1 MQNKWQVHNPE
12 GSHRI
17 IVTSPL
23 LGDRWLKILTNAHCR
38 VDVCTST
45 EPVSTQEL
53 FDAMNRRC
61 EGAMGQLTELW
72 DKELLTRFKAA
83 GGMVYSNVA
92 VGYNNVDVAAAT
104 SLGILVG
111 NTPGVLT
118 DATAELTLALTLAVS
133 RHIAE
138 ADAYVREG
146 KFKSWQSTLFLGDNL
161 RRKTIGI
168 IGAGRIGST
177 FARMMIE
184 GHRMNLIYHNP
195 HRNKQLEGV
204 VGAFNDFLRK
214 VGEVPVQ
221 CRYANTID
229 ELLQESDIVSLHPP
243 LNESTHHLI
252 DSRRLNL
259 MKRNAILINVSRG
272 PVIDERALVEH
283 CLKYPDFRAG
293 LDVFEHE
300 PKLAAG
306 LKELT
311 NVVLLPHIG
320 SATHWTREAMS
331 TIAACNVAA
340 IVSGYPVWKGK
351 DMLVFLND
359 DAPHAAP
366 SIVNAAELGF

>member
-38 VDVCTST
+38 VDVYTST

-53 FDAMNRRC
+53 FEAMNRRC

-214 VGEVPVQ
+214 VG
-221 CRYANTID
+221 
-229 ELLQESDIVSLHPP
+229 
-243 LNESTHHLI
+243 
-252 DSRRLNL
+252 
-259 MKRNAILINVSRG
+259 
-272 PVIDERALVEH
+272 
-283 CLKYPDFRAG
+283 
-293 LDVFEHE
+293 
-300 PKLAAG
+300 
-306 LKELT
+306 
-311 NVVLLPHIG
+311 
-320 SATHWTREAMS
+320 
-331 TIAACNVAA
+331 
-340 IVSGYPVWKGK
+340 
-351 DMLVFLND
+351 
-359 DAPHAAP
+359 
-366 SIVNAAELGF
+366 